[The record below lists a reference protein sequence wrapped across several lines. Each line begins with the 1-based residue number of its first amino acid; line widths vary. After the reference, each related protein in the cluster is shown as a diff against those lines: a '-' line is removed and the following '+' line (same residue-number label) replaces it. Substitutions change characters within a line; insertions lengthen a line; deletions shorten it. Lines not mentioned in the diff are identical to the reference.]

1 MNNENN
7 KMKEEKDKKLKVS
20 DVIEK
25 LDMLQFKAFDI
36 EEDGTK
42 TEWVYGKYIE
52 FDDVKSLV
60 EELKNSDSN

>member
-42 TEWVYGKYIE
+42 TE
-52 FDDVKSLV
+52 
-60 EELKNSDSN
+60 